1 MPVHH
6 TLLEYLD
13 TYIEAAGIGNDK
25 RSPLFRSAPRRS
37 GQLTNLP
44 MRQSDAHA
52 MIQRRARQAGIDGAI
67 NNYN

>member
-6 TLLEYLD
+6 ALFEYLD
-13 TYIEAAGIGNDK
+13 AYIEAAGIGNDK

-52 MIQRRARQAGIDGAI
+52 RSSTGLAKRGLRA
-67 NNYN
+67 